1 MLPDSRDME
10 SYMHVH
16 VAASM
21 PLLTLCYMA
30 HKRVAGIFWTEA
42 RKHAKVLVPSNS
54 VNFWT
59 CAACGHTRC
68 TPLHT
73 YFHHYR
79 LKEKALLLCHCQA
92 AWPQHSAGRSELGE
106 QHATGVQCLRF
117 LACKPCIASRL
128 EEAIAFSCR

>member
-1 MLPDSRDME
+1 MEACWVKMFNDARILCCLTLCDME

-59 CAACGHTRC
+59 CAACMARQIVTIKTRASC
-68 TPLHT
+68 AIPDVS
-73 YFHHYR
+73 
-79 LKEKALLLCHCQA
+79 CH
-92 AWPQHSAGRSELGE
+92 P
-106 QHATGVQCLRF
+106 
-117 LACKPCIASRL
+117 K
-128 EEAIAFSCR
+128 